1 MSSTEI
7 YISKPQIQRRYH
19 IAINGDML
27 MGGVANRTKVETEC
41 LLNVLG
47 IDSNKCAKIELIT
60 LDTNVIETG
69 NQAFRELSVI
79 ANQLKKVTQDIVCV
93 IDKEG
98 KVLQIIN
105 IEQIKGK
112 WEQLKGEMVSICGC
126 SGELTDFFNV
136 NEKLFSEEETL
147 RHYVGEMEFFKIYFN
162 GLYGH
167 RIRDKEHRETDNAFK
182 TNKVPYNLYFD
193 IDEDENLIRVRFEGD
208 DFHINHD
215 WLHKAYG
222 QMPFVD
228 LRNMKPEFAIQGDYV
243 IEKATGL
250 IKRAKFVWDENVSKE
265 LRLCTEYVI
274 TEKRREK

>member
-19 IAINGDML
+19 IAISGDMV
-27 MGGVANRTKVETEC
+27 MGEVANRTKVETEY
-41 LLNVLG
+41 LLNVLEV
-47 IDSNKCAKIELIT
+47 DDNKCATIELIT
-60 LDTNVIETG
+60 LDTDVIDTG

-79 ANQLKKVTQDIVCV
+79 ANQLKKVTQDIICV

-98 KVLQIIN
+98 KVLQVVN
-105 IEQIKGK
+105 TEQIKRK
-112 WEQLKGEMVSICGC
+112 WEQLKGEMVSICGRT
-126 SGELTDFFNV
+126 GELTDFFNV
-136 NEKLFSEEETL
+136 NEKLFREQETL
-147 RHYVGEMEFFKIYFN
+147 RRYVEEMEFFKLHFN

-167 RIRDKEHRETDNAFK
+167 HMRDKEHRETDNAFK

-215 WLHKAYG
+215 WLQKAYG

-228 LRNMKPEFAIQGDYV
+228 LRNMKPKFAIQGDYV

-250 IKRAKFVWDENVSKE
+250 IKHAKFVWDENVSKE
-265 LRLCTEYVI
+265 LRLRTEYVI
-274 TEKRREK
+274 TEKR

>member
-7 YISKPQIQRRYH
+7 YISKPQIQRRYR

-41 LLNVLG
+41 LLNVLE
-47 IDSNKCAKIELIT
+47 IDDNKRATIELIT
-60 LDTNVIETG
+60 LDTDVIDTG

-79 ANQLKKVTQDIVCV
+79 ANQLKKVTQDIICV

-98 KVLQIIN
+98 KILQVVN
-105 IEQIKGK
+105 TEQIKRK
-112 WEQLKGEMVSICGC
+112 WEQLKGEMVSICGRT
-126 SGELTDFFNV
+126 GELTDFFNV

-167 RIRDKEHRETDNAFK
+167 RIRDEEHRNTDNAFK

-215 WLHKAYG
+215 WLQKAYG

-250 IKRAKFVWDENVSKE
+250 IKHAKFVWDENVSKE
-265 LRLCTEYVI
+265 LRLRTEYVI
-274 TEKRREK
+274 TEKR

>member
-41 LLNVLG
+41 LLNVLE
-47 IDSNKCAKIELIT
+47 IDDNKRATIELIT
-60 LDTNVIETG
+60 LDTDVIDTG

-79 ANQLKKVTQDIVCV
+79 ANQLKKVTQDIICV

-98 KVLQIIN
+98 KILQVVN
-105 IEQIKGK
+105 TEQIKRK
-112 WEQLKGEMVSICGC
+112 WEQLKGEMVSICGRT
-126 SGELTDFFNV
+126 GELTDFFNV

-167 RIRDKEHRETDNAFK
+167 RIRDEEHRKTDNAFK

-215 WLHKAYG
+215 WLQKAYG

-228 LRNMKPEFAIQGDYV
+228 LQNMKPEFAIQGDYV

-250 IKRAKFVWDENVSKE
+250 IKHAKFVWDENVSKE
-265 LRLCTEYVI
+265 LRLRTEYVI
-274 TEKRREK
+274 TEKR